1 MIVPSSNCAL
11 EKKPWERFLKPQ
23 AKTERIKYFNDVT
36 KEIYES
42 AYTQKQSQFISYLNG
57 QREFRWNTK
66 KRIEK
71 LQHVTKLYE
80 EGLVPKENILVKK
93 YRTIPDDATLKD
105 VSFVNRATSHI
116 KATREDIEDVQDT
129 LKKRKVQLYEKDME
143 LKKWA
148 GNENE
153 VVNGF
158 IALATELKA
167 KVNVI
172 EDDVANTAKVLNKK
186 YSNVDVSSFDKK
198 RKKRRKKEQNSK
210 NKKKCKKVLLRNTQ
224 ALLKKSGF
232 KENEIEEICPNIYGK
247 KAKRI
252 ISCEELVRNDPKII
266 SYLRFIGALT
276 DLSDETVISDTDVQ
290 YSDNSSSDNDF

>member
-57 QREFRWNTK
+57 QRQFRWNTK
-66 KRIEK
+66 KRTEK

-93 YRTIPDDATLKD
+93 YQTIPDDATLKD

-116 KATREDIEDVQDT
+116 KATREDIEDVLDT

-167 KVNVI
+167 KVSLKMMLQI
-172 EDDVANTAKVLNKK
+172 LQKSLIKNTAMLMYPVLIKK
-186 YSNVDVSSFDKK
+186 GRNDE
-198 RKKRRKKEQNSK
+198 RK
-210 NKKKCKKVLLRNTQ
+210 NKIPKTIKN
-224 ALLKKSGF
+224 
-232 KENEIEEICPNIYGK
+232 
-247 KAKRI
+247 
-252 ISCEELVRNDPKII
+252 VRK
-266 SYLRFIGALT
+266 YYFATHRLC
-276 DLSDETVISDTDVQ
+276 
-290 YSDNSSSDNDF
+290 